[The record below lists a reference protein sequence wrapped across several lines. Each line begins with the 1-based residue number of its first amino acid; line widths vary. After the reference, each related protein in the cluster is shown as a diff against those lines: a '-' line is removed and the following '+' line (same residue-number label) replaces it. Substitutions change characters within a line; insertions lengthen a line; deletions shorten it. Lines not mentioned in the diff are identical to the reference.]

1 MKVKDKFSKMVTC
14 PRCGLKTFE
23 GVETCPDCG
32 LVFSRLEIATNKD
45 AKRKILRGDR
55 DYIIKT
61 NKLPSDVSFIKLL
74 LLCIFLGPL
83 GVHNFY
89 TGRYLKGSFLALSF
103 TGIFLLV
110 VFNAPL
116 INIDGGN
123 LVGALSTIC
132 GLILLMWPWDLFM
145 IVLKKYKVPVA
156 IDLQSESKE
165 EVVQEQADEKTNS
178 DNDFLNNQ
186 NDKINACVNENVNN
200 VCANKTNNEINE
212 HTNEKSEEIK

>member
-61 NKLPSDVSFIKLL
+61 NKLSSDVSFIKLL

-89 TGRYLKGSFLALSF
+89 TGRYLKGSFLAMSF
-103 TGIFLLV
+103 IGIFLLV

-116 INIDGGN
+116 INIDGGK
-123 LVGALSTIC
+123 LVGTLSTIC

-145 IVLKKYKVPVA
+145 IVMKKYKVPVA
-156 IDLQSESKE
+156 IDLQSENKKE
-165 EVVQEQADEKTNS
+165 VIQEQIDGKTNS
-178 DNDFLNNQ
+178 DNDSSNNK
-186 NDKINACVNENVNN
+186 NDKINACVNESNDNA
-200 VCANKTNNEINE
+200 CASNTNNEINE
-212 HTNEKSEEIK
+212 HANEKSEENK